1 MVYRIG
7 CLEGYM
13 GKRESKEGIK
23 VWGLRIERTVVGG
36 WWDVDRLFYIGRIKL
51 RYLDVIVVWVFLYK

>member
-1 MVYRIG
+1 
-7 CLEGYM
+7 M

-23 VWGLRIERTVVGG
+23 VWGLRIERIVMGG